1 LIVAR
6 CCHHIWPPLRYRMQ
20 WWLMWLLLLL
30 LLLLLSLQQ
39 QLSLLVCLRAS
50 SWNTT
55 WPWYQ
60 PEACLR
66 TDSVGTQQLGVAE
79 ACLACATRVNRL
91 PRGLAWPPTLAAGLH
106 VRNRLP
112 IRRTHVTLRICLD
125 RRAIPC
131 TFWMPML
138 TSVDVHICA
147 RGLGRRWPI
156 PPADAGEG
164 GGATPSVQRN
174 LIRVIHLSG
183 VHATPRAIRTR
194 GAHMTALPSPPL
206 LASAGWRWR
215 LLALVLLRRPAR
227 LPPLRRPF
235 LFSSRTCF
243 AQLSSVQLCSV
254 LHCSRTKRNR
264 SDPPHAVSR

>member
-60 PEACLR
+60 REACLR
-66 TDSVGTQQLGVAE
+66 TDSAGTQQLGVAE

-131 TFWMPML
+131 TFWMPVL
-138 TSVDVHICA
+138 TSVDVHILCA
-147 RGLGRRWPI
+147 GPRPPMANTTGRCGRGRGRHTFSPEEPHQSHPSIWC
-156 PPADAGEG
+156 ACHTAGD
-164 GGATPSVQRN
+164 TDQR
-174 LIRVIHLSG
+174 RSHDG
-183 VHATPRAIRTR
+183 P
-194 GAHMTALPSPPL
+194 ALPPP
-206 LASAGWRWR
+206 S
-215 LLALVLLRRPAR
+215 
-227 LPPLRRPF
+227 
-235 LFSSRTCF
+235 
-243 AQLSSVQLCSV
+243 
-254 LHCSRTKRNR
+254 
-264 SDPPHAVSR
+264 